1 MELPCLLEVAITYLN
16 SKSVVCSSP
25 HLSPEKDI
33 FLCIVHLLHHPQ
45 RAFKLKLIQVQ
56 YLISFFIMDE
66 SGLVDSFWLDYRNYL
81 PKRLFN
87 TYRVKDMEEEKKE
100 NFRATIEKRI
110 VSLFREEQ

>member
-1 MELPCLLEVAITYLN
+1 
-16 SKSVVCSSP
+16 
-25 HLSPEKDI
+25 
-33 FLCIVHLLHHPQ
+33 
-45 RAFKLKLIQVQ
+45 
-56 YLISFFIMDE
+56 MDE